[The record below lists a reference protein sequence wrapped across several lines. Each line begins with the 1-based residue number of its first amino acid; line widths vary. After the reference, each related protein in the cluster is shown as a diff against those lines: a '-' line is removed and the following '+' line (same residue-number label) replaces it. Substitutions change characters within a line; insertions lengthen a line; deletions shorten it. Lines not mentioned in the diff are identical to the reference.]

1 MEAYVEEMEK
11 QFKAQGVYERK
22 DVLLRLSVP
31 GAPEI
36 KKVQLTLLN
45 GKQSRVKFGR
55 KGAEIYPSESSLYVL
70 CSYNDMT
77 PTEFCERVVEALDW

>member
-1 MEAYVEEMEK
+1 MEAYVEEIEK
-11 QFKAQGVYERK
+11 DFKAHGVYERK

-45 GKQSRVKFGR
+45 GEESRVKFGR
-55 KGAEIYPSESSLYVL
+55 KGAEIYPSESHLYVH
-70 CSYNDMT
+70 CFYNDST
-77 PTEFCERVVEALDW
+77 PSEFRGRVAKALHW